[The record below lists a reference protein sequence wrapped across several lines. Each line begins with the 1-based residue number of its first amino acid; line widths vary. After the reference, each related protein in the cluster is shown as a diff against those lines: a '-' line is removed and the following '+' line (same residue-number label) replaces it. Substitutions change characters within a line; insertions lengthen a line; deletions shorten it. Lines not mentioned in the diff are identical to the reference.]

1 VKRISERCRRVTS
14 FLLAALLIALAGG
27 CANSSRDE
35 VNAGHEKESSNAEVP
50 DGPSSAAF
58 LGSLNEMVERTMS
71 SDYARLVSLAKY
83 RDSFESGESA
93 GRLQFGIVSGE
104 LHSVGKVSMAANPF
118 AGLLPERAENLH
130 VTLTADGEHRDVQVL
145 VGVQVEDE
153 HGELV
158 GMITDDDLTAL
169 QKSAPVGSSLIVAGA
184 EDESG
189 IFSASLIVAEVADGS
204 AVSYGPPISK
214 GTSFKEL
221 EAEAAAL
228 TSS

>member
-1 VKRISERCRRVTS
+1 MTRMSESRRTVTS
-14 FLLAALLIALAGG
+14 LILAALLIALAGG
-27 CANSSRDE
+27 CADSSRDE
-35 VNAGHEKESSNAEVP
+35 VKEPSNAEVP

-58 LGSLNEMVERTMS
+58 LGALSEMAERS
-71 SDYARLVSLAKY
+71 ISREYGPLVSVAEY
-83 RDSFESGESA
+83 QESFESGESA
-93 GRLQFGIVSGE
+93 GRLRFGLLTGE
-104 LHSVGKVSMAANPF
+104 LDSVGKISNAVNPF
-118 AGLLPERAENLH
+118 AGLLPDRAENLPL
-130 VTLTADGEHRDVQVL
+130 TLTADGEHRDVQVL

-189 IFSASLIVAEVADGS
+189 TFYASLIVAEGPGGA
-204 AVSYGPPISK
+204 AVSYGPPIPD

-221 EAEAAAL
+221 EAQAAAL
-228 TSS
+228 ASS